1 MSLTLEQRKERY
13 YKFAKEK
20 ADRIYSLW
28 EANKLTS
35 KQIVAKAY
43 EYAFD
48 SRLKTNAEYR
58 FYAYAFALALR
69 VRLENRYGTFLRR
82 LFRFLAY
89 IRERNVLKT
98 LKSVLGFNGDIDIRE
113 MLDVEVEKI
122 TVLLANRPNGQS
134 TGGGKSLV
142 TGEIT
147 MEELD
152 EFFEEC
158 LREDEPNRVGRDSS
172 VDKDNQSDTKDEPF
186 IANTDDRNREKISV
200 KEFGKSEQTNEI
212 KKEKNPFS
220 KRKQSENQTDKTA
233 ETDNVEKGKTE
244 KSVEKTVA
252 NTSIL
257 AETLVLAQ
265 DRKETA
271 PSPFPVFREKIE
283 SNPLVKGK
291 EDAAFGK
298 ENGERKNAKEESE
311 HFDKDIREDGNRG
324 KSPFPVFDKDKILL
338 VKPPENTV
346 EKEVKISKQ
355 TTDTKVI
362 DDAKTRSDIRA
373 IADVKHL
380 YEMTMHA
387 LSNISE
393 ENRTRGLLNIT
404 MSETEINLLAE
415 QVKLAAKLEMA
426 QEEQVWREQIS
437 IENTGNEM
445 KVGVQN
451 NAPSSNKDSVVQGL
465 KK

>member
-98 LKSVLGFNGDIDIRE
+98 LKSVLGFNGNIDIRE

-122 TVLLANRPNGQS
+122 TVLLANRPSGQS
-134 TGGGKSLV
+134 TNGGKSLDSL
-142 TGEIT
+142 EIT
-147 MEELD
+147 IEEFD
-152 EFFEEC
+152 NFFEEC
-158 LREDEPNRVGRDSS
+158 IREDEPNTVGRDLG
-172 VDKDNQSDTKDEPF
+172 VEKANPSDTKDEPF
-186 IANTDDRNREKISV
+186 KANADDEKREKFSV
-200 KEFGKSEQTNEI
+200 KEFEKSERADEI
-212 KKEKNPFS
+212 KKENNSFS
-220 KRKQSENQTDKTA
+220 KAKQSEKQTDNRT
-233 ETDNVEKGKTE
+233 ETDIVEKGNIGKA
-244 KSVEKTVA
+244 VEKTVA

-265 DRKETA
+265 DRKEDA
-271 PSPFPVFREKIE
+271 PSPFPVFREKPE
-283 SNPLVKGK
+283 GK
-291 EDAAFGK
+291 PVVNGK
-298 ENGERKNAKEESE
+298 ENSTFSKENNERQSARDGVESL
-311 HFDKDIREDGNRG
+311 DKDIRDDANRE
-324 KSPFPVFDKDKILL
+324 KSPFPVFDKDKITL
-338 VKPPENTV
+338 VKVPETTV
-346 EKEVKISKQ
+346 AKEEQIIKTVNN
-355 TTDTKVI
+355 TKVI
-362 DDAKTRSDIRA
+362 DVAKTLNDIKE
-373 IADVKHL
+373 IANVNSS

-393 ENRTRGLLNIT
+393 ENRTRGLLNIK
-404 MSETEINLLAE
+404 MSEKEINAIAQ
-415 QVKLAAKLEMA
+415 QVKLAAEMELA
-426 QEEQVWREQIS
+426 KEEQDWREQIS
-437 IENTGNEM
+437 IENTGNEI
-445 KVGVQN
+445 KADLKN
-451 NAPSSNKDSVVQGL
+451 NVPSSNKDSLVQGL